1 MCVQPQN
8 PFMTNYHNLSNRVS
22 SVFYGWWLVSL
33 TVILLTFTSLGIF
46 QGLGTFIVALERHF
60 GWSRTSLTGAFAL
73 ARVEG
78 SILGPIAGLFIDR
91 IGTRR
96 MFMIGF
102 SIMGFGFLLFSVVQ
116 ELWHFYAAFAVITL
130 GSGLGTWL
138 ALVSCVNN
146 WFIRRRAIA
155 LAIATSG
162 IHLGGFLVPLLAL
175 GIESSGFRAVTAGI
189 GTIMLVLSV
198 IGARFIRNRPEE
210 YNLRPDG
217 DLPEGTSEQLIAV
230 DQPIKPLLDEPQ
242 FTTRQAVRT
251 QAFWFIALAH
261 ASSSVGIITLSVH
274 LVPKLTDEGISL
286 ATAALVVTTYT
297 AVAIPFQILVG
308 YIADKVPKPP
318 LLAIS
323 LSVQATSLVVIAVS
337 SSLEIAFVFAFLF
350 GAAFGGRMPLLTS
363 IRGEY
368 FGRRSFASI
377 TGLSQLPSNLL
388 MLGAP
393 IFAAYFNEIQGSY
406 FIPFISIAAFN
417 YLGALFALLAKKPGI
432 PKDQIL
438 ISE

>member
-1 MCVQPQN
+1 
-8 PFMTNYHNLSNRVS
+8 
-22 SVFYGWWLVSL
+22 
-33 TVILLTFTSLGIF
+33 
-46 QGLGTFIVALERHF
+46 
-60 GWSRTSLTGAFAL
+60 
-73 ARVEG
+73 
-78 SILGPIAGLFIDR
+78 
-91 IGTRR
+91 
-96 MFMIGF
+96 
-102 SIMGFGFLLFSVVQ
+102 
-116 ELWHFYAAFAVITL
+116 
-130 GSGLGTWL
+130 
-138 ALVSCVNN
+138 
-146 WFIRRRAIA
+146 
-155 LAIATSG
+155 
-162 IHLGGFLVPLLAL
+162 
-175 GIESSGFRAVTAGI
+175 IESSGFRAVTAGI

-337 SSLEIAFVFAFLF
+337 SSLEIA
-350 GAAFGGRMPLLTS
+350 
-363 IRGEY
+363 
-368 FGRRSFASI
+368 
-377 TGLSQLPSNLL
+377 
-388 MLGAP
+388 
-393 IFAAYFNEIQGSY
+393 
-406 FIPFISIAAFN
+406 
-417 YLGALFALLAKKPGI
+417 
-432 PKDQIL
+432 
-438 ISE
+438 